1 MASECSP
8 LELLYCAA
16 LQEAAGKLADLSP
29 ALYMRALDLLCAKS
43 GEAIW
48 LMEQKSESNQ
58 VTLHFGCPT
67 FTWKTLSGFA
77 A

>member
-1 MASECSP
+1 LAARKSLPSSR
-8 LELLYCAA
+8 LTIDGFQVFTLKAA
-16 LQEAAGKLADLSP
+16 LQAAAGKLANLSP

-58 VTLHFGCPT
+58 
-67 FTWKTLSGFA
+67 
-77 A
+77 